1 MRLIEEMRTEREP
14 FALSQLKASAASVF
28 RSLSRRE
35 VVAPFVA
42 GGYAAEKPE
51 RFQVSDGSPRCTV
64 GRGLPRALPAWTDGR
79 APAWEAHARCQT
91 KVSGQEDSLPNG
103 NPTHDRTR
111 ERLYKTGFP
120 GTVLQPRRKLGT
132 RDLEQV
138 GTGVGLFL
146 SAPLAHVDLTLC
158 IIIPNASF
166 KCLRFS

>member
-1 MRLIEEMRTEREP
+1 MLQRNQSASRSAMAPRDALWEEGCSE
-14 FALSQLKASAASVF
+14 LSL
-28 RSLSRRE
+28 RG
-35 VVAPFVA
+35 P
-42 GGYAAEKPE
+42 
-51 RFQVSDGSPRCTV
+51 DG
-64 GRGLPRALPAWTDGR
+64 
-79 APAWEAHARCQT
+79 WEAHARCQA
-91 KVSGQEDSLPNG
+91 KVSGQEDSLPNE